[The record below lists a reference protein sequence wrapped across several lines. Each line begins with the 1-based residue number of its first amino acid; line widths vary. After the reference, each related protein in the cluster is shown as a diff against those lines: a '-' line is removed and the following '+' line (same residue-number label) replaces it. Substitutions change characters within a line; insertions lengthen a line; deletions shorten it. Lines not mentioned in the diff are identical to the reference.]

1 MNNTNLNFNLER
13 NQRPTAMG
21 SKNYL
26 FSKNDSGAVDNA
38 IFHTLLW
45 SCDIVGVNPQEW
57 LTHVLNNLHDD
68 APPDWRKRS
77 IPTHSNG
84 SIHSLL
90 SPKIGLR
97 SA

>member
-45 SCDIVGVNPQEW
+45 SWDIVGVNPQEW

-68 APPDWRKRS
+68 APPDQATDT
-77 IPTHSNG
+77 I
-84 SIHSLL
+84 LL
-90 SPKIGLR
+90 QKISRITLVRFFSP
-97 SA
+97 